1 MSFDTTPSNT
11 GALASACALLEL
23 NLGRRLLSLA
33 CRHHLH
39 DLVLEKP
46 FSICMKTF
54 SSGPDI
60 GVFSRLK
67 ERWVSI
73 DQSQPEPPTP
83 DELPPSLRSK
93 RDSLLQ
99 EWVALFSNSHPRDD
113 YKEMLELFIV
123 LLGGEDGIPKVKFRR
138 PGAMHRARWMA

>member
-1 MSFDTTPSNT
+1 MN
-11 GALASACALLEL
+11 
-23 NLGRRLLSLA
+23 
-33 CRHHLH
+33 
-39 DLVLEKP
+39 
-46 FSICMKTF
+46 TF

-93 RDSLLQ
+93 RDFLLQ
-99 EWVALFSNSHPRDD
+99 EWVALFSNSHLRDD
-113 YKEMLELFIV
+113 YKEMLELFVV
-123 LLGGEDGIPKVKFRR
+123 LLCGDDGIPKVKFRR
-138 PGAMHRARWMA
+138 PGAHAPRSVDGISGPGPEVAYSPARARGRMPSTVEGTRSPTGQKDGQKWLHCS

>member
-1 MSFDTTPSNT
+1 
-11 GALASACALLEL
+11 
-23 NLGRRLLSLA
+23 
-33 CRHHLH
+33 
-39 DLVLEKP
+39 
-46 FSICMKTF
+46 MKTF

-93 RDSLLQ
+93 GDFLLQ